1 MGPWRNRF
9 GIWSGLSESNR
20 HLNLGKSAR
29 NGVSTTYEALSGA
42 LSKHLER
49 SETLNGPTVGPTRK
63 AGWHPLCLNRERVQ
77 DSDSGLVSL
86 ARESVIVS
94 RAGDCGA
101 LVARLSWAH
110 SPRLQP
116 LHPFLL
122 TTNVSNK
129 SGNLLSLKGNSN
141 ELKTLDSGTVLAQWT
156 LRFPAF
162 D

>member
-63 AGWHPLCLNRERVQ
+63 AGWHPLYLNRERVQ
-77 DSDSGLVSL
+77 DSYSGLVSL
-86 ARESVIVS
+86 VRESVIVS
-94 RAGDCGA
+94 EQGLRSLGGPLPRQNFIRDE
-101 LVARLSWAH
+101 AR
-110 SPRLQP
+110 R
-116 LHPFLL
+116 
-122 TTNVSNK
+122 
-129 SGNLLSLKGNSN
+129 
-141 ELKTLDSGTVLAQWT
+141 DS
-156 LRFPAF
+156 R
-162 D
+162 